1 MNQYLKGWGECMS
14 QFYEFYIF
22 LLMLTAG
29 VSLVIAGVAWR
40 KRDAQGAIPL
50 TILMASLTLW
60 AFFQIMVYLA
70 PTMEQK
76 IIYANLRYIGIE
88 TAPIAFY
95 ALAWDYKHRTKAM
108 QFKQYL
114 KIAVFP
120 ALCVQALWNNEV
132 HHRFYKSVF
141 MRDGILVMNNGP
153 IFWINMIYLYF
164 FVVLGIYHFVQSYR
178 NSQSKHRQQA
188 LIIMMAAFIPAV
200 SNFIFNLGLLPFAD
214 VDITPI
220 SFLLT
225 GLLFYYALFFFALL
239 DVIPIARD
247 LLVEEMQDYVIVLDN
262 NLRVLDMNKSARDF
276 ILQNKVQRA
285 KYVGMSIE
293 SLAEN
298 WTQLA
303 EAITDTSIDYARIN
317 HVRDGKM
324 NHYDLNKSEIYNRGG
339 TKIGQIVDLRN
350 INMLAEALLE
360 AKNAREA
367 AENANKSKGYFLA
380 NMSHEIRTP
389 MNAIIGIAEMLDS
402 EGLTREEQ
410 KKYNQIIVKSAE
422 SLLTIINDILDL
434 SKIEAGRMEMEKH
447 NIDLGQIVRDTVEI
461 FNITTANRSIII
473 TSYIDRKIPQRL
485 LGDAV
490 RIRQILTNL
499 IGNSI
504 KFTKQGEIEITAK
517 YFGKKNNINT
527 IELCVRDTGL
537 GIAEDKLDTVFESFK
552 QADSSTTRKYGGTGL
567 GLSIV
572 KSLVELMNGS
582 IKVESKIGVGSKFS
596 VLLPLA
602 DALEEAA
609 ELKSPEPN
617 ELRSMESLHLLVA
630 EDNKIN
636 REVIGLHLKK
646 LGCQFDIVENG
657 RQAVE
662 KYSMGNYDA
671 LLMDVQMPDMDGLE
685 ATEIIRSMEEG
696 TGKRVPIVA
705 LTASSMKE
713 DIQKCLDAGMDDHIS
728 KPFKADKLKNALAQI
743 IKS

>member
-1 MNQYLKGWGECMS
+1 MN

-50 TILMASLTLW
+50 TVLMASITVW

-70 PTMEQK
+70 PTMELK
-76 IIYANLRYIGIE
+76 ILYANLRYIGID

-95 ALAWDYKHRTKAM
+95 ALAWDYKHRTKTM

-120 ALCVQALWNNEV
+120 ALCIHALWNNDV
-132 HHRFYKSVF
+132 HHRFYRSVF
-141 MRDGILVMNNGP
+141 MKDGILAMTNGP

-164 FVVLGIYHFVQSYR
+164 FVLLAIYHFVNSFR

-188 LIIMMAAFIPAV
+188 LIIMVAAFIPLI
-200 SNFIFNLGLLPFAD
+200 SNLIFNIGVLPFTD

-225 GLLFYYALFFFALL
+225 GLLFYYALFYFALL
-239 DVIPIARD
+239 DVVPIARD
-247 LLVEEMQDYVIVLDN
+247 LLIEEMQDFVIVLDN
-262 NLRVLDMNKSARDF
+262 NRRVLDMNKSAREF
-276 ILQNKVQRA
+276 ILQGKKQKA
-285 KYVGMSIE
+285 KYVGMPIY

-298 WTQLA
+298 WSELA
-303 EAITDTSIDYARIN
+303 EVIENGEIDYARIT
-317 HVRDGKM
+317 HTRDGKT
-324 NHYDLNKSEIYNRGG
+324 NYFDINKSEIYNRNG
-339 TKIGQIVDLRN
+339 KKLGQVVDLRN
-350 INMLAEALLE
+350 INMLAEALQE

-367 AENANKSKGYFLA
+367 AEHANRSKGYFLA

-389 MNAIIGIAEMLDS
+389 MNAIIGIAEMLDA
-402 EGLTREEQ
+402 EGLSREEQ
-410 KKYNQIIVKSAE
+410 KKYNQIIIKSAE

-434 SKIEAGRMEMEKH
+434 SKIEAGRMELEKSS
-447 NIDLGQIVRDTVEI
+447 IDLGQLVRDAVEI
-461 FNITTANRSIII
+461 FNITTANRSIIM
-473 TSYIDRKIPQRL
+473 TSYIDKRIPQRL

-499 IGNSI
+499 ISNSV
-504 KFTKQGEIEITAK
+504 KFTKQGEIEVTAK
-517 YFGKKNNINT
+517 YFGKKNNVNT

-537 GIAEDKLDTVFESFK
+537 GISENKLDTVFESFK

-567 GLSIV
+567 GLTIV
-572 KSLVELMNGS
+572 KSLVELMNGT
-582 IKVESKIGVGSKFS
+582 IKVESKLGEGSRFT
-596 VLLPLA
+596 VLLPIE
-602 DALEEAA
+602 DAAEEAA
-609 ELKSPEPN
+609 EQKSQQQADTGSMK
-617 ELRSMESLHLLVA
+617 ELQLLVA

-646 LGCQFDIVENG
+646 LGCQFEIVENG

-662 KYSMGNYDA
+662 KYSLGSYDA
-671 LLMDVQMPDMDGLE
+671 LLMDIQMPDMDGLE
-685 ATEIIRSMEEG
+685 ATAIIRSMEEG
-696 TGKRVPIVA
+696 TGRRIPIIA

-713 DIQKCLDAGMDDHIS
+713 DIQKCLNAGMDAHIS
-728 KPFKADKLKNALAQI
+728 KPFKADKLKAALAQI
-743 IKS
+743 IKF

>member
-1 MNQYLKGWGECMS
+1 MN

-22 LLMLTAG
+22 LLMLTSG

-40 KRDAQGAIPL
+40 KRDAQGAVPL
-50 TILMASLTLW
+50 TVLMASITLW
-60 AFFQIMVYLA
+60 AFFQIMVYVA
-70 PTMEQK
+70 PTTELK
-76 IIYANLRYIGIE
+76 IIYANLRYIGID

-95 ALAWDYKHRTKAM
+95 ALAWDYKHRTKTM
-108 QFKQYL
+108 QPKQYL

-120 ALCVQALWNNEV
+120 ALCIHALWNNEV
-132 HHRFYKSVF
+132 HHRFYKSVYI
-141 MRDGILVMNNGP
+141 RDGILAMDNGP

-164 FVVLGIYHFVQSYR
+164 FVLVGIYHFINSYR

-188 LIIMMAAFIPAV
+188 LIIMLAAFIPV
-200 SNFIFNLGLLPFAD
+200 LSNLVFNLGLLPFAD

-220 SFLLT
+220 SFLMT
-225 GLLFYYALFFFALL
+225 GLLFYYALFYFALL

-247 LLVEEMQDYVIVLDN
+247 LLVEEMQDFVIVLDN
-262 NLRVLDMNKSARDF
+262 NRRVLDMNKSARDF
-276 ILQNKVQRA
+276 MLQNKEQRA
-285 KYVGMSIE
+285 KYVGMPIQ

-298 WTQLA
+298 WEQLV
-303 EAITDTSIDYARIN
+303 EAISDTAIDYARIN
-317 HVRDGKM
+317 HIRDGKI
-324 NHYDLNKSEIYNRGG
+324 NHYDLNKSDIYNRSGK
-339 TKIGQIVDLRN
+339 KIGEIVDLRN
-350 INMLAEALLE
+350 INALAEALME

-367 AENANKSKGYFLA
+367 AETANKSKGYFLA

-402 EGLTREEQ
+402 EALTREEQ
-410 KKYNQIIVKSAE
+410 KKYNQIIIKSAE

-434 SKIEAGRMEMEKH
+434 SKIEAGRMELEKS
-447 NIDLGQIVRDTVEI
+447 NIDLGQIVKDTVEV
-461 FNITTANRSIII
+461 FNIATANRSIIV
-473 TSYIDRKIPQRL
+473 TSYIDKKIPQGL

-490 RIRQILTNL
+490 RIRQVLTNL

-537 GIAEDKLDTVFESFK
+537 GIPEDKLDTVFESFK

-582 IKVESKIGVGSKFS
+582 IKVESKFGEGSRFS
-596 VLLPLA
+596 VILPLE
-602 DALEEAA
+602 DAPAAVLEAKPPQQSDRANIER
-609 ELKSPEPN
+609 LQ
-617 ELRSMESLHLLVA
+617 LLVA

-636 REVIGLHLKK
+636 REVIRLHLKK

-662 KYSMGNYDA
+662 KYSRGRYDA
-671 LLMDVQMPDMDGLE
+671 LLMDIQMPDMDGLE
-685 ATEIIRSMEEG
+685 AAAIIRSMEEG
-696 TGKRVPIVA
+696 TGKRIPIIA

-713 DIQKCLDAGMDDHIS
+713 DIQKCLDVGMDAHIS
-728 KPFKADKLKNALAQI
+728 KPFKADKLSTVLSEI
-743 IKS
+743 IK